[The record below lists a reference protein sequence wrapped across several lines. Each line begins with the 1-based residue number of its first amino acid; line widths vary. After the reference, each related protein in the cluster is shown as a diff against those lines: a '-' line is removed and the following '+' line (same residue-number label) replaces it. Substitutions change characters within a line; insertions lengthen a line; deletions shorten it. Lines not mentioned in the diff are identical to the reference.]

1 MDIYINQPVA
11 AAMKVI
17 ILTMRDEKIK
27 KAFIEYLQKGT
38 DERFFQALTNFTQLP
53 YIGFANTPDGQ
64 GFRDL
69 WRIEADEQIVWKGKT
84 EE

>member
-1 MDIYINQPVA
+1 MAQGQALKI
-11 AAMKVI
+11 M
-17 ILTMRDEKIK
+17 LSGRDAEAKQSL
-27 KAFIEYLQKGT
+27 IEYLQKDT
-38 DERFFQALTNFTQLP
+38 DERLFQAITNWSGIA

-69 WRIEADEQIVWKGKT
+69 WNIEADEQIVWKGKT